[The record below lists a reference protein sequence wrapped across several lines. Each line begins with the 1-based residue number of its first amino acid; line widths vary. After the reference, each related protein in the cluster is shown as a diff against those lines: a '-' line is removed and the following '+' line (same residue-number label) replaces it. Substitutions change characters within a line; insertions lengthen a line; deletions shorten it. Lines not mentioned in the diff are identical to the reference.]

1 MLRQA
6 SKRVAVSVAALA
18 AGASVAA
25 YNDEGTK
32 RAIFFNYYA
41 LPALAHYRWTEW
53 RTSGLSEKEQ
63 DEALERLHEKYAPVA
78 EKVVREL
85 KGFYIKLGQMG
96 STRADFIAEPYL
108 KICERLQDDCPNI
121 DYREVK
127 AIVEKALGRPMGEV
141 FQSFEEE
148 SLGSASIGQT
158 HAARLKDSGQEVV
171 VKVQYP
177 WVERL
182 FRSDVATI
190 RFFCKL
196 AQPEHLPFIDEIERA
211 FATEF
216 DYAREA
222 KSMQKVGDN
231 MRKFFSKKVVVP
243 KPLEHLCKKNVIVM
257 EYLHGIKLVDAMR
270 AQWEIIAARHGK
282 TLEELKNS
290 LPDRQSYTGGTGSA
304 SVAFWISGKL
314 SYFADLLT
322 NMTIFFINAVKFVP
336 RMLGANIQYTP
347 QVWPRKLLN
356 PYQLMDT
363 LLEVH
368 GHQVLHD
375 GLFNGDC
382 HPGNILMLDDGRI
395 GLIDYGQ
402 IAEISLDDRRKLARL
417 ILCLAEGNRDNII
430 KAFRDMGFK
439 TKKND
444 EDVCYKSAVVF
455 FDRDSRDVTE
465 GMNIQRFLEVLSQR
479 DPVVCF
485 PQAFIMSARTV
496 ALLKGLGTVLNVPV
510 SVASAWC
517 TKAKELQN

>member
-1 MLRQA
+1 MLRAA
-6 SKRVAVSVAALA
+6 SKSVAVSLAALT

-25 YNDEGTK
+25 YHDEGTK
-32 RAIFFNYYA
+32 RAMFFNYHA

-53 RTSGLSEKEQ
+53 RTAGLPEEEQ

-121 DYREVK
+121 EFHEVK
-127 AIVEKALGRPMGEV
+127 AIVEKALGCAMGDI
-141 FQSFEEE
+141 FSTFEKEP
-148 SLGSASIGQT
+148 LGSASIGQT
-158 HAARLKDSGQEVV
+158 HAARLEESGEEVV

-222 KSMQKVGDN
+222 KSMRKVGDN
-231 MRKFFSKKVVVP
+231 MRKYFSKKVVVP
-243 KPLEHLCKKNVIVM
+243 KPLEHLCTKNIIVM

-270 AQWEIIAARHGK
+270 AQWEAIAARHGK

-290 LPDRQSYTGGTGSA
+290 LPDRQSYTGGTGGA

-314 SYFADLLT
+314 SYFADVVT
-322 NMTIFFINAVKFVP
+322 NMTIFLINAVKFVP
-336 RMLGANIQYTP
+336 RMLGANIRYTP
-347 QVWPRKLLN
+347 HVWQRKLLN

-368 GHQVLHD
+368 GHQVLYD

-382 HPGNILMLDDGRI
+382 HPGNILMLDDGRV

-402 IAEISLDDRRKLARL
+402 IAEISYEDRKKLARL
-417 ILCLAEGNRDNII
+417 ILCLAENDRRNII
-430 KAFRDMGFK
+430 EAFRDMGFR
-439 TKKND
+439 TRRND
-444 EDVCYKSAVVF
+444 EEVCYKSAVVF

-465 GMNIQRFLEVLSQR
+465 GMNIQRYLEVLSQR
-479 DPVVCF
+479 DPVVSF

-496 ALLKGLGTVLNVPV
+496 GLLKGLGTVLGVPV
-510 SVASAWC
+510 SVASAWRAQ
-517 TKAKELQN
+517 AKEVHN